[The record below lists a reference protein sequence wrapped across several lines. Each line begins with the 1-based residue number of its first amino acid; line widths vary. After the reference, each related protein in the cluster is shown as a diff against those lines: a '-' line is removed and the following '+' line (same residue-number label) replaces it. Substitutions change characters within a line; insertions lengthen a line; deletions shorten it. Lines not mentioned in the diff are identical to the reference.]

1 MKYKYELTV
10 KRTVLYVLMIF
21 FALLAVIPIYLMLI
35 NATRTNAQINSGIS
49 LLPGNNTLQ
58 NWKNSE
64 NRWEKE
70 PSSAWSAN
78 RNRSHLRAVSS
89 PLPACNAL

>member
-49 LLPGNNTLQ
+49 LFPGNNTLQ
-58 NWKNSE
+58 N
-64 NRWEKE
+64 
-70 PSSAWSAN
+70 
-78 RNRSHLRAVSS
+78 
-89 PLPACNAL
+89 

>member
-58 NWKNSE
+58 NW
-64 NRWEKE
+64 
-70 PSSAWSAN
+70 
-78 RNRSHLRAVSS
+78 
-89 PLPACNAL
+89 

>member
-58 NWKNSE
+58 NWKNLT
-64 NRWEKE
+64 KIG
-70 PSSAWSAN
+70 
-78 RNRSHLRAVSS
+78 RAHV
-89 PLPACNAL
+89 